1 MKNSVELLL
10 VGMGAGSPAH
20 LTLAGVDA
28 INRADLVLV
37 PDKGAEKAM
46 LAEVRRRILATVLTN
61 PATRIVAYRTPSRD
75 AAAADYGVAVEKW
88 HDDIAAVWRH
98 CIAEALPDGGRAAL
112 LVWGDPSLFD
122 STLRIAERL
131 ESDFDLT
138 IEVVPGVTALQALT
152 AAHRIPLNEIGKP
165 VLLTTGRKLTER
177 GWPADADTI
186 AVFLDGACAFRTL
199 RGEFAIWWGAYLG
212 MEAQI
217 LVHGPLEAVCDEIVV
232 KRAEARARHGW
243 IMDIY
248 LMRRIDRPEGAP
260 EGPA

>member
-1 MKNSVELLL
+1 MKKSVELLL
-10 VGMGAGSPAH
+10 VGIGVGSPAQ

-28 INRADLVLV
+28 INRADIVLA

-46 LAEVRRRILATVLTN
+46 LAEVRRRILATVLKN
-61 PATRIVAYRTPSRD
+61 PETRIIAYPSPLRD
-75 AAAADYGVAVEKW
+75 AAATDYEAAVERW
-88 HDDIAAVWRH
+88 HDDIAAVWRQR
-98 CIAEALPDGGRAAL
+98 IAAALPDGGRAAL

-131 ESDFDLT
+131 ASDFDLT
-138 IEVVPGVTALQALT
+138 VEVIPGVTALQALT

-177 GWPADADTI
+177 GWPVDADTV

-199 RGEFAIWWGAYLG
+199 RGAFAIWWGAYLG
-212 MEAQI
+212 MEEQI
-217 LVHGPLEAVCDEIVV
+217 LVHGELEAVSDDIIR
-232 KRAEARARHGW
+232 KRAEARRRHGW

-248 LMRRIDRPEGAP
+248 LIRRIDRPKGAK
-260 EGPA
+260 EF